1 MKDAAVSKFR
11 SDLEHIEKKNVVK
24 VFSVF
29 ILKNKSGLFTFFF
42 NSFA

>member
-24 VFSVF
+24 VFSV
-29 ILKNKSGLFTFFF
+29 LS
-42 NSFA
+42 